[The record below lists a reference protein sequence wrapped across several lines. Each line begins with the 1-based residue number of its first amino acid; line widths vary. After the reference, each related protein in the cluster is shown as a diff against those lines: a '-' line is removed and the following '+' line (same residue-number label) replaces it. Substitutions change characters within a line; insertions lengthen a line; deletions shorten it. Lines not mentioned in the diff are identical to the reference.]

1 MRAFMSERERDIWLC
16 LSGGNALG
24 AYHAGAYQALE
35 AAGIGP
41 SRIAGA
47 SAGAVVAALI
57 AGNAPEDRLERLR
70 RFWERAAGP
79 DGFFPFMSS
88 ALPQSQE
95 KWLSLLRTLAA
106 GRPGLFHPTLA
117 GLSALLP
124 GIPSSPFLFDTSPLC
139 RTLTELIDF
148 GRLNAGPIELMV
160 TAVDIETSEDVTFDS
175 HAGGI
180 TVEHIMASTAFPIAF
195 PPVRIDGRVYVD
207 PGVSANLPIAPL
219 FSQRG
224 EDDVLCLAIDL
235 VPAAGKVPQC
245 MDEAIGRTQDLFF
258 ASQSRHALRR
268 LQDSARSPANGKA
281 AILHVCYSG
290 DGQEIGGKFLEFSRG
305 SIDHRWSAGRRDVSA
320 ALSCA
325 SMLPPA
331 QGRTIYSLVGSEL
344 VAAQP

>member
-1 MRAFMSERERDIWLC
+1 MSEQERDIWLC

-41 SRIAGA
+41 SRVAGA
-47 SAGAVVAALI
+47 SVGAVVAALI
-57 AGNAPEDRLERLR
+57 AGNAPEDRLDRLR
-70 RFWERAAGP
+70 RFWERASAQ
-79 DGFFPFMSS
+79 DGLLPFMAS
-88 ALPQSQE
+88 ALPHSQE
-95 KWLSLLRTLAA
+95 KWLSLSRTLAG

-124 GIPSSPFLFDTSPLC
+124 GVPSPPFLFDTSPLR

-148 GRLNAGPIELMV
+148 GRLNAGPVRLLV
-160 TAVDIETSEDVTFDS
+160 TAVDIETGEDVTFDS

-195 PPVRIDGRVYVD
+195 PPVRIEGRVYVD

-219 FSQRG
+219 FMEES

-235 VPAAGKVPQC
+235 VPATGKVPHS
-245 MDEAIGRTQDLFF
+245 MDEAIGRTQDLVF

-268 LQDSARSPANGKA
+268 LQDSARSPASGKT
-281 AILHVCYSG
+281 AILHVSYSG

-305 SIDHRWSAGRRDVSA
+305 SIDYRWSAGRREIGA

-325 SMLPPA
+325 RMLPPA
-331 QGRTIYSLVGSEL
+331 QGRTIYRMTGDEL
-344 VAAQP
+344 VTVDP